1 VQSAGENH
9 YLVKFDN
16 GEEKDLPS
24 EVSKVENMIAALPP
38 DALLPVPHSVQ
49 EKRVLEEAIVEQL
62 LDDEKEDLPDQLPD
76 SDEAEVELEL

>member
-1 VQSAGENH
+1 VQSVRENH

-24 EVSKVENMIAALPP
+24 DVSKVENMIAALPP

-49 EKRVLEEAIVEQL
+49 EERVLEEAIVEQL
-62 LDDEKEDLPDQLPD
+62 LDDNEEEDLPNQLLD
-76 SDEAEVELEL
+76 SDKA